1 MKRVIMNTIFVL
13 VLFLLQ
19 STVFKWLSLA
29 NIGPNL
35 LIVIT
40 ASCGFMHGKNEG
52 MLVGFFCG
60 LLIDIFSSDLFG
72 FYALVYMVIGYLNG
86 FFNAIFYEV
95 DIKLPMILIA
105 VSELFYGIV
114 IYLFLFLLRNR
125 LDFMYYFVHIIVP
138 ELLYTIVI
146 TIILYRVILVTSQ
159 FVDSIG
165 RRGDKKI
172 AE

>member
-172 AE
+172 DE

>member
-1 MKRVIMNTIFVL
+1 MRRVIMDAIFVL

-19 STVFKWLSLA
+19 CTVFRWFSLTH
-29 NIGPNL
+29 ITPNL

-52 MLVGFFCG
+52 MLVGFFSG
-60 LLIDIFSSDLFG
+60 LLIDVFSGELFG
-72 FYALVYMVIGYLNG
+72 FYALIYMAIGYLNG
-86 FFNAIFYEV
+86 FFNAIFYEIDV
-95 DIKLPMILIA
+95 KLPMILIA

-114 IYLFLFLLRNR
+114 IYMFQFLLRNR
-125 LDFMYYFVHIIVP
+125 LDFLYYFIHIILP

-146 TIILYRVILVTSQ
+146 TIVLYRVILVTSQ
-159 FVDSIG
+159 FVDRIG
-165 RRGDKKI
+165 KRGDKKI

>member
-1 MKRVIMNTIFVL
+1 MRRVIMNAIFII

-19 STVFKWLSLA
+19 STVFQWFSLA
-29 NIGPNL
+29 RIAPNL

-52 MLVGFFCG
+52 MLVGFFSG
-60 LLIDIFSSDLFG
+60 LLIDIFCSDLFG

-95 DIKLPMILIA
+95 DVKLPMILIS

-114 IYLFLFLLRNR
+114 IYMFMFMLRNR
-125 LDFMYYFVHIIVP
+125 LDFFFYFIHIILP

-146 TIILYRVILVTSQ
+146 TVVLYRVILLTSQ
-159 FVDSIG
+159 FVDKIG
-165 RRGDKKI
+165 KRGDGKI